1 VKQVKRWATIGGSEE
16 ENMNSTYIVRRV
28 AAVTALALTL
38 AACGGGDSSAPAAPS
53 GGSTAPTAPAAPEW
67 TEEDRTLIV
76 AASGTPG
83 SLDGDIFTANMQA
96 TVTNVYDQLVTYGYK
111 DSDFEF
117 ANGAREIDPEQ
128 IQGKLAESWTVA
140 PDGLSI
146 DFALRRGVQS
156 FFGNELTAED
166 VAWSWEKSAQQGRTG
181 AFIGRVSNVASVEA
195 VDTYTV
201 RFNLNSPSPVL
212 LAALSIYVPSIYDST
227 EVKNHV
233 TAEDPYG
240 AAWLAQNT
248 AGFGPY
254 HLESISSDEQ
264 AVFVAN
270 PNYWDEQPFFQR
282 VIYRAVPDAA
292 NRTVL
297 LQAGAVDYIE
307 NPTFRQIV
315 ELRSAP
321 GAKVQT
327 VVGNQQARILM
338 NPNIAPFDDRRVR
351 QAVNYA
357 LDHEGTIRNV
367 FEGLSIQAYSPVAPT
382 FACYTDD
389 FWGYNRN
396 IEKARQLL
404 AEAGY
409 PDGIDLELTYASQQ
423 WWEEPWVI
431 QAQSQLRE
439 AGINVT
445 LKKIENAEMTSR
457 GAINVRD
464 LPFFTFFEQS
474 IVLDPGYALFL
485 NSHPLGASDR
495 NDYGRSNPAF
505 VALVEEGNLTLDP
518 AERCAIF
525 RAAQRIHVEDA
536 SWVYGA
542 MLGGYLA
549 QKEELSGWA
558 WWADNQIRWY
568 DLYRDR

>member
-1 VKQVKRWATIGGSEE
+1 MK
-16 ENMNSTYIVRRV
+16 STHIIRRV
-28 AAVTALALTL
+28 AAATALALTL
-38 AACGGGDSSAPAAPS
+38 AACGGGDSSAPEAPTGDTPAAPS
-53 GGSTAPTAPAAPEW
+53 APAAPEW
-67 TEEDRTLIV
+67 TEEDRTLVV
-76 AASGTPG
+76 ASTGTPG

-96 TVTNVYDQLVTYGYK
+96 TVVNIYDQLITYGYK
-111 DSDFEF
+111 DSAFEF
-117 ANGAREIDPEQ
+117 ANGAREIDPDQ

-146 DFALRRGVQS
+146 DIALRRGVLS
-156 FFGNELTAED
+156 FFGNELTSDD
-166 VAWSWEKSAQQGRTG
+166 VAWSWEKSAAQGRTG
-181 AFIGRVSNVASVEA
+181 AFIGRVSNIDSVEA
-195 VDTYTV
+195 IDTYTV
-201 RFNLNSPSPVL
+201 RFNLKSPSPIL
-212 LAALSIYVPSIYDST
+212 LAALTIYVPSIYDST
-227 EVKNHV
+227 EIQKHV
-233 TAEDPYG
+233 TADDAYG

-254 HLESISSDEQ
+254 HLESISADEQ

-282 VIYRAVPDAA
+282 VIYRAVPDAS

-297 LQAGAVDYIE
+297 LQAGSVDYIE

-315 ELRSAP
+315 ELRSTP
-321 GAKVQT
+321 GVKVQS

-357 LDHEGTIRNV
+357 LDHDGTIRNV
-367 FEGLSIQAYSPVAPT
+367 FEGLSTKADSPVAPT
-382 FACYTDD
+382 FACYTDE
-389 FWGYNRN
+389 FWVYDRDLA
-396 IEKARQLL
+396 KSRALL

-409 PDGIDLELTYASQQ
+409 PNGIDLELTYANQQ

-445 LKKIENAEMTSR
+445 LKRIENAEMTSR
-457 GAINVRD
+457 GSIAVRD

-474 IVLDPGYALFL
+474 IVLDPGYGLFL

-495 NDYGRSNPAF
+495 NDYGRSNPEF
-505 VALVEEGNLTLDP
+505 VALVEQGNLTLD
-518 AERCAIF
+518 AEERCDIF
-525 RAAQRIHVEDA
+525 REAQRIHVEDA

-549 QKEELSGWA
+549 QKEELSGWT

-568 DLYRDR
+568 DLFRER

>member
-1 VKQVKRWATIGGSEE
+1 MK
-16 ENMNSTYIVRRV
+16 STHIVRRV

-38 AACGGGDSSAPAAPS
+38 AACGGGDSSAPEAPA
-53 GGSTAPTAPAAPEW
+53 GPAPEAPAAPEW

-96 TVTNVYDQLVTYGYK
+96 TVTNVYDQLTTYGYK
-111 DSDFEF
+111 DADFEF
-117 ANGAREIDPEQ
+117 ANGAREIDSEQ
-128 IQGKLAESWTVA
+128 LEGKLAESWTVA

-146 DFALRRGVQS
+146 DFVLRKGVLS
-156 FFGNELTAED
+156 YFGNELTADD
-166 VAWSWEKSAQQGRTG
+166 VVWSWEKSAAQGRTG

-201 RFNLNSPSPVL
+201 RFNLGSPSPVL

-227 EVKNHV
+227 EVKKHV
-233 TAEDPYG
+233 VADDFG

-254 HLESISSDEQ
+254 HLESIAADEQ

-270 PNYWDEQPFFQR
+270 PNYWGEQPFFQR

-297 LQAGAVDYIE
+297 LQAGEVDYIE

-321 GAKVQT
+321 GVKVQS

-338 NPNIAPFDDRRVR
+338 NPNFEPFDDVRVR
-351 QAVNYA
+351 QAINYA
-357 LDHEGTIRNV
+357 LDHEATLRIV
-367 FEGLSIQAYSPVAPT
+367 FEGLSTQATSPVTPG
-382 FACYTDD
+382 FACFTDE
-389 FWGYNRN
+389 FWAYNRN
-396 IEKARQLL
+396 LDKARELL
-404 AEAGY
+404 AEAGHA
-409 PDGIDLELTYASQQ
+409 DGLDIELIYSGVW
-423 WWEEPWVI
+423 WWEEPWAI
-431 QAQSQLRE
+431 QAQSQLAE

-445 LKKIENAEMTSR
+445 LTRIENAEMTSR
-457 GAINVRD
+457 AATGTRD
-464 LPFFTFFEQS
+464 LPFFTFYEQS
-474 IVLDPGYALFL
+474 IALDPGYALFL
-485 NSHPLGASDR
+485 NSHPNGASDR
-495 NDYGRSNPAF
+495 NDYGRTNPEF
-505 VALVEEGNLTLDP
+505 VALVEEGNKTLDQ
-518 AERCAIF
+518 ARRCEVF
-525 RAAQRIHVEDA
+525 LEAQRLHVEDA

-542 MLGGYLA
+542 MMGTHVA
-549 QKEELSGWA
+549 QKSELNGWV
-558 WWADNQIRWY
+558 WWADNNVRWY
-568 DLYRDR
+568 DLFRER

>member
-1 VKQVKRWATIGGSEE
+1 
-16 ENMNSTYIVRRV
+16 MNSTYIVRRV

-254 HLESISSDEQ
+254 HLESISADEQ

-270 PNYWDEQPFFQR
+270 PNYWGEQPFFQR

-321 GAKVQT
+321 GVKVQS

-338 NPNIAPFDDRRVR
+338 NPNFEPFDDRRVR
-351 QAVNYA
+351 QAINYA
-357 LDHEGTIRNV
+357 LDHEATLRIV
-367 FEGLSIQAYSPVAPT
+367 FEGLSTQATSPVTPG
-382 FACYTDD
+382 FACFTDE
-389 FWGYNRN
+389 FWTYDRDLA
-396 IEKARQLL
+396 KARELL
-404 AEAGY
+404 AEAGHANGL
-409 PDGIDLELTYASQQ
+409 DIELIYSGVW
-423 WWEEPWVI
+423 WWEEPWAI
-431 QAQSQLRE
+431 QAQSQLAE
-439 AGINVT
+439 AGINVKLT
-445 LKKIENAEMTSR
+445 RIENAEMTSR
-457 GAINVRD
+457 AATGTRN
-464 LPFFTFFEQS
+464 LPFFTFYEQS
-474 IVLDPGYALFL
+474 IALDPGYALFL
-485 NSHPLGASDR
+485 NSHPNGASDR
-495 NDYGRSNPAF
+495 NDYGRTNPEF
-505 VALVEEGNLTLDP
+505 VALVEAGNKTLDP
-518 AERCAIF
+518 QRRCELF
-525 RAAQRIHVEDA
+525 LEAQRLHVQDA

-542 MLGGYLA
+542 MMGTHVA
-549 QKEELSGWA
+549 QKNELNGWV
-558 WWADNQIRWY
+558 WWADNNVRWY
-568 DLYRDR
+568 DLYRER